1 VSHAEELARAAV
13 SHAEQ
18 IARAE
23 HELRGAATALA
34 LVCEALRRD
43 PAASHHAAVI
53 DAQLDRLR
61 GGLSDL
67 AAARNEQP
75 TGGEGERA
83 GRVEVEPA
91 ERVEVEPPGRLEV
104 EAAECEEVELSSLTI
119 AAAGPW
125 GDTAVEWEGG
135 PVTARLDRRRFAQA
149 LGNVLANAAEHG
161 SGPVRVIGRPHEGG
175 VRVEV
180 RNPGR
185 GLQIARRAAEEL
197 GGRLSFE
204 IVGDSAVATLDLPDA

>member
-1 VSHAEELARAAV
+1 VSH
-13 SHAEQ
+13 SEQ
-18 IARAE
+18 IGRAE

-61 GGLSDL
+61 AGLSDL
-67 AAARNEQP
+67 AAARQ
-75 TGGEGERA
+75 GRSA
-83 GRVEVEPA
+83 GA
-91 ERVEVEPPGRLEV
+91 ERD
-104 EAAECEEVELSSLTI
+104 EVELSALTS

-125 GDTAVEWEGG
+125 SDTAVEWEGG

-161 SGPVRVIGRPHEGG
+161 SGPVRVVGRPHDGG

-180 RNPGR
+180 RNRGH
-185 GLQIARRAAEEL
+185 GLQIAKRAAEEL

-204 IVGDSAVATLDLPDA
+204 IVGDGAVATLDLPDA

>member
-1 VSHAEELARAAV
+1 MSHP
-13 SHAEQ
+13 EQ

-61 GGLSDL
+61 AGLSDL
-67 AAARNEQP
+67 AAARRGQSTE
-75 TGGEGERA
+75 A
-83 GRVEVEPA
+83 EP
-91 ERVEVEPPGRLEV
+91 
-104 EAAECEEVELSSLTI
+104 EEVELSALTS

-125 GDTAVEWEGG
+125 SETAVEWEGG
-135 PVTARLDRRRFAQA
+135 PVRARVDRRRFAQA
-149 LGNVLANAAEHG
+149 LGNLLANAAEHG
-161 SGPVRVIGRPHEGG
+161 SGPVQVIGRPHEGG

-180 RNPGR
+180 RNRGR
-185 GLQIARRAAEEL
+185 GLQIATRAAEQL

-204 IVGDSAVATLDLPDA
+204 IVGDGAVATLDLPDA

>member
-1 VSHAEELARAAV
+1 V
-13 SHAEQ
+13 EQ

-61 GGLSDL
+61 AGLSDL
-67 AAARNEQP
+67 AAARRVRT
-75 TGGEGERA
+75 TGAARE
-83 GRVEVEPA
+83 EVEPA
-91 ERVEVEPPGRLEV
+91 EG
-104 EAAECEEVELSSLTI
+104 EEVELSSLTS

-125 GDTAVEWEGG
+125 SETAVEWEGG
-135 PVTARLDRRRFAQA
+135 PVTTRLDRRRFAQA

-161 SGPVRVIGRPHEGG
+161 SGPVRVIGRVDEGG

-180 RNPGR
+180 RNRGR
-185 GLQIARRAAEEL
+185 GLQIAKRAAEEL

-204 IVGDSAVATLDLPDA
+204 IVGDGAVATLDLPDA

>member
-1 VSHAEELARAAV
+1 VSR
-13 SHAEQ
+13 SEQ
-18 IARAE
+18 IERAE

-53 DAQLDRLR
+53 DAQLDRMR
-61 GGLSDL
+61 AGLSDL
-67 AAARNEQP
+67 EAARGARSTE
-75 TGGEGERA
+75 A
-83 GRVEVEPA
+83 GR
-91 ERVEVEPPGRLEV
+91 
-104 EAAECEEVELSSLTI
+104 EEVELSALTS
-119 AAAGPW
+119 AAARPW
-125 GDTAVEWEGG
+125 GDAAVEWEGG

-161 SGPVRVIGRPHEGG
+161 SGTVRVIGRAHEGG

-180 RNPGR
+180 RNRGR
-185 GLQIARRAAEEL
+185 GLQIAKRAAEEL

-204 IVGDSAVATLDLPDA
+204 IVGDGAVATLDLPDV

>member
-1 VSHAEELARAAV
+1 L
-13 SHAEQ
+13 EQ
-18 IARAE
+18 IGRAE
-23 HELRGAATALA
+23 HELRGAATALG

-43 PAASHHAAVI
+43 PAAGHHAAVI

-61 GGLSDL
+61 AGLSDL
-67 AAARNEQP
+67 AAARQGWPVN
-75 TGGEGERA
+75 
-83 GRVEVEPA
+83 A
-91 ERVEVEPPGRLEV
+91 ER
-104 EAAECEEVELSSLTI
+104 EEVELSALTS

-125 GDTAVEWEGG
+125 REAAVEWEGG

-161 SGPVRVIGRPHEGG
+161 AGPVRVVGRPHDGG

-180 RNPGR
+180 RNRGR
-185 GLQIARRAAEEL
+185 GLQIAKRAAEEL

-204 IVGDSAVATLDLPDA
+204 IVGDGAVATLDLPEA

>member
-1 VSHAEELARAAV
+1 M

-61 GGLSDL
+61 AGLSDL
-67 AAARNEQP
+67 AAARGAPSARSEQ
-75 TGGEGERA
+75 
-83 GRVEVEPA
+83 VEPA
-91 ERVEVEPPGRLEV
+91 E
-104 EAAECEEVELSSLTI
+104 CQEVELSSLTS
-119 AAAGPW
+119 AAARPW

-135 PVTARLDRRRFAQA
+135 PVIARLDRRRFAQA

-161 SGPVRVIGRPHEGG
+161 SGPVRVIGRAHEGG

-180 RNPGR
+180 RNRGR
-185 GLQIARRAAEEL
+185 GLQIAKRAAEEL

-204 IVGDSAVATLDLPDA
+204 IVADGAVATLDLPDA

>member
-1 VSHAEELARAAV
+1 VSR
-13 SHAEQ
+13 SEQ
-18 IARAE
+18 IASAE

-61 GGLSDL
+61 AGLSDL
-67 AAARNEQP
+67 TAAR
-75 TGGEGERA
+75 R
-83 GRVEVEPA
+83 GRSTEAEP
-91 ERVEVEPPGRLEV
+91 
-104 EAAECEEVELSSLTI
+104 EEVELSALTN

-125 GDTAVEWEGG
+125 GDAAVEWEGG

-161 SGPVRVIGRPHEGG
+161 SGPVRVIGRAHEGGG

-180 RNPGR
+180 RNRGR
-185 GLQIARRAAEEL
+185 GLQIAKRAAEEL

-204 IVGDSAVATLDLPDA
+204 IVGDGAVATLDLPDA